1 MQGWKKNQHPM
12 GDVRVYN
19 PTPPETTSSID
30 LRDYQFKMVE
40 LKVNG
45 RESGLRK
52 YEFSIRPKTRALSRG
67 FWATKLTHYG
77 VCLDYSDS
85 DDYVLLRALFHEH
98 SIITHPVGP
107 FISGS
112 NLALSRPQ

>member
-1 MQGWKKNQHPM
+1 MQGWNKNQHPM

-45 RESGLRK
+45 LESGLRK
-52 YEFSIRPKTRALSRG
+52 YEFSIPPKTRALYHSDI
-67 FWATKLTHYG
+67 LYG
-77 VCLDYSDS
+77 AQWRQLIRDFDER
-85 DDYVLLRALFHEH
+85 LL
-98 SIITHPVGP
+98 G
-107 FISGS
+107 
-112 NLALSRPQ
+112 N